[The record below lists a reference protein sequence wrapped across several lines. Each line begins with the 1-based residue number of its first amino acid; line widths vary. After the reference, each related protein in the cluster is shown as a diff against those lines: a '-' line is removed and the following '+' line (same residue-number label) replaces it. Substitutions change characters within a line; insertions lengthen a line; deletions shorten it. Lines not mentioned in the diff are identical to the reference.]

1 MLYSSQYTFLTLR
14 QFELLYKYGDL
25 QLLPEVDH
33 LPHLEVLYP
42 ITNGG
47 QHFRRASGSC
57 PVIPLHISTKLSKKI
72 YFLEKD
78 SKSSDFLSLL

>member
-1 MLYSSQYTFLTLR
+1 MSGEGIFPSTEHTFLTLR
-14 QFELLYKYGDL
+14 RFELSFNYGDL

-33 LPHLEVLYP
+33 LPQLEVPYP

-57 PVIPLHISTKLSKKI
+57 PIHSVTYIKG
-72 YFLEKD
+72 
-78 SKSSDFLSLL
+78 